1 MTSSLF
7 HTYQIKNSQ
16 NIEIDPE
23 SQITFY
29 NMKNIPEYPFPSIH
43 GVIDESDVYSLW
55 SMKLL
60 IDKYY
65 TLDGEDNSSL
75 YRNIRDRYILK
86 FSQLPRMKEVQE
98 LDYKT
103 NASYKIISI
112 LDHYLPKS
120 SRPVNL
126 LWGIAEA
133 PGASIYA
140 SLKLNYAKEA
150 KGISLRDEGGLEWS
164 EKLND
169 LPMEI
174 VWGSKDDG
182 NIISLENIDSLDAGS
197 ADIVIADGGFSTWE
211 LNDSKENEN
220 KNKLIM
226 FQQDIITLPLV
237 ISEILAT
244 LRLLKRDGL
253 AIIKIFDTHSSILLS
268 LIFLL
273 KQVFETVDV
282 AKPNVSRMSNSEK
295 YLILQNISNDQNKN
309 NLIELLRRSVEGFQD
324 NTELFPVYHEIEMN
338 ISDETFLKS
347 YSDMDDDV
355 TKRQLDLLTRIAKEM
370 KYQLEM

>member
-1 MTSSLF
+1 MTSSSLF
-7 HTYQIKNSQ
+7 HTYRIKNSQ

-23 SQITFY
+23 SPITFY
-29 NMKNIPEYPFPSIH
+29 NMKNIPEYPFPSIP

-103 NASYKIISI
+103 NASYKIIPI

-120 SRPVNL
+120 SRPVDL

-169 LPMEI
+169 LPMEV

-182 NIISLENIDSLDAGS
+182 NIVSLENID
-197 ADIVIADGGFSTWE
+197 
-211 LNDSKENEN
+211 
-220 KNKLIM
+220 
-226 FQQDIITLPLV
+226 
-237 ISEILAT
+237 
-244 LRLLKRDGL
+244 
-253 AIIKIFDTHSSILLS
+253 
-268 LIFLL
+268 
-273 KQVFETVDV
+273 
-282 AKPNVSRMSNSEK
+282 
-295 YLILQNISNDQNKN
+295 
-309 NLIELLRRSVEGFQD
+309 
-324 NTELFPVYHEIEMN
+324 
-338 ISDETFLKS
+338 
-347 YSDMDDDV
+347 
-355 TKRQLDLLTRIAKEM
+355 
-370 KYQLEM
+370 

>member
-1 MTSSLF
+1 MTSSSLF
-7 HTYQIKNSQ
+7 HTYRIKGSQ

-23 SQITFY
+23 SPITFY
-29 NMKNIPEYPFPSIH
+29 NMKNIPEYPFPSIP

-75 YRNIRDRYILK
+75 YQNIRDRYILK
-86 FSQLPRMKEVQE
+86 FSQLPRIKEVQE

-103 NASYKIISI
+103 NASYKIIPI

-120 SRPVNL
+120 SRPVDL

-182 NIISLENIDSLDAGS
+182 NIISLENIDSLDSES
-197 ADIVIADGGFSTWE
+197 ADVVIADGGFSTWE
-211 LNDSKENEN
+211 LNESNEN
-220 KNKLIM
+220 KNKLIT
-226 FQQDIITLPLV
+226 FQQDLISLPLI
-237 ISEILAT
+237 ISEILAA
-244 LRLLKRDGL
+244 LKLLKRDGL
-253 AIIKIFDTHSSILLS
+253 AVIKIFDTHSSTLLS
-268 LIFLL
+268 LIYLL

-282 AKPNVSRMSNSEK
+282 VKPNVSRMSNSEK
-295 YLILQNISNDQNKN
+295 YLVLQNVSNDQNKK
-309 NLIELLRRSVEGFQD
+309 NLVELLRRSVAGFQD
-324 NTELFPVYHEIEMN
+324 DTELFPVYHEIEMN

-355 TKRQLDLLTRIAKEM
+355 TKRQLDLLTRIVKEM

>member
-1 MTSSLF
+1 MTSSSLF
-7 HTYQIKNSQ
+7 HTYRIKNSQ

-23 SQITFY
+23 SPITFY
-29 NMKNIPEYPFPSIH
+29 NMKNIPEYPFPSIP

-103 NASYKIISI
+103 NASYKIIPI

-120 SRPVNL
+120 SRPVDL

-150 KGISLRDEGGLEWS
+150 KGISLRDDGGLEWS

-169 LPMEI
+169 HPMEI

-182 NIISLENIDSLDAGS
+182 NIISLENIDSLDSES
-197 ADIVIADGGFSTWE
+197 ADVVIADGGFSTWE
-211 LNDSKENEN
+211 LNESNEN
-220 KNKLIM
+220 KNKLIT
-226 FQQDIITLPLV
+226 FQQDLITLPLV
-237 ISEILAT
+237 ISEILAA
-244 LRLLKRDGL
+244 LKLLKRDGL
-253 AIIKIFDTHSSILLS
+253 AVIKIFDTYSSTLLS
-268 LIFLL
+268 LVYLL

-282 AKPNVSRMSNSEK
+282 VKPNVSRMSNSEK
-295 YLILQNISNDQNKN
+295 YLVLQNVSNDQNKR
-309 NLIELLRRSVEGFQD
+309 NLVELLRRSVEGFQD
-324 NTELFPVYHEIEMN
+324 DTELFPVFHEIEMN

-347 YSDMDDDV
+347 YSDMDDEI

>member
-1 MTSSLF
+1 MTSSSLF
-7 HTYQIKNSQ
+7 HTYRIKNSQ

-23 SQITFY
+23 SPIAFY
-29 NMKNIPEYPFPSIH
+29 NMKNIPEYPFPSIP

-75 YRNIRDRYILK
+75 YQNIRDRYVLK

-103 NASYKIISI
+103 NASYKIIPI

-120 SRPVNL
+120 SRPVDL

-150 KGISLRDEGGLEWS
+150 KGISLRDKGGLEWS

-182 NIISLENIDSLDAGS
+182 NIISLENIDSLDSES
-197 ADIVIADGGFSTWE
+197 ADVVIADGGFSTWE
-211 LNDSKENEN
+211 LNESNEN
-220 KNKLIM
+220 KNKLIT
-226 FQQDIITLPLV
+226 FQQDLIALPLI
-237 ISEILAT
+237 ISEILAA
-244 LRLLKRDGL
+244 LKLLKRDGL
-253 AIIKIFDTHSSILLS
+253 AVIKIFDTHSSTLLS
-268 LIFLL
+268 LIYLL
-273 KQVFETVDV
+273 KQVFETVDFV
-282 AKPNVSRMSNSEK
+282 KPNVSRMSNSEK
-295 YLILQNISNDQNKN
+295 YLILQNVSNDQNKR
-309 NLIELLRRSVEGFQD
+309 NLVELLRRSVAGFQD
-324 NTELFPVYHEIEMN
+324 DTDLFPVYHEIEMN

-347 YSDMDDDV
+347 YSDMDDEI

>member
-1 MTSSLF
+1 MTSSSLF
-7 HTYQIKNSQ
+7 HTYRIKSSQ

-23 SQITFY
+23 SPITFY
-29 NMKNIPEYPFPSIH
+29 NMKNIPEYPFPSIP

-75 YRNIRDRYILK
+75 YQNIRDQYVLK

-103 NASYKIISI
+103 NASYKIIPI

-120 SRPVNL
+120 SRPVDL

-140 SLKLNYAKEA
+140 SLKLNYTKEA
-150 KGISLRDEGGLEWS
+150 KGISLRDDGGLEWS

-182 NIISLENIDSLDAGS
+182 NIISLENIDSLDSES
-197 ADIVIADGGFSTWE
+197 ADVVIADGGFSTWE
-211 LNDSKENEN
+211 LNESNEH
-220 KNKLIM
+220 KNKLIT
-226 FQQDIITLPLV
+226 FQQDLITLPLV
-237 ISEILAT
+237 ISEILAA
-244 LRLLKRDGL
+244 LKLLKRDGL
-253 AIIKIFDTHSSILLS
+253 AVIKIFDTHSSTLLS
-268 LIFLL
+268 LIYLL

-282 AKPNVSRMSNSEK
+282 VKPNVSRMTNSEK
-295 YLILQNISNDQNKN
+295 YLVLQNVSNDQNKR
-309 NLIELLRRSVEGFQD
+309 NLVELLRRSVAGFQD
-324 NTELFPVYHEIEMN
+324 DTELFPVYHEIEMN
-338 ISDETFLKS
+338 ISDKTFLKS
-347 YSDMDDDV
+347 YSDMDDEI

>member
-1 MTSSLF
+1 MTSSSLF
-7 HTYQIKNSQ
+7 HTYRIKGSQ

-23 SQITFY
+23 SPITFY
-29 NMKNIPEYPFPSIH
+29 NMKNIPEYPFPSIPE
-43 GVIDESDVYSLW
+43 VIDESDVYSLW

-103 NASYKIISI
+103 NASYKIIPI

-120 SRPVNL
+120 SRPVDL

-182 NIISLENIDSLDAGS
+182 NIISLENIDSLDSES
-197 ADIVIADGGFSTWE
+197 ADVVIADGGFSTWE
-211 LNDSKENEN
+211 LNESNEH
-220 KNKLIM
+220 KNKLIT
-226 FQQDIITLPLV
+226 FQQDLISLPLI
-237 ISEILAT
+237 ISEILTA
-244 LRLLKRDGL
+244 LKLLKRDGL
-253 AIIKIFDTHSSILLS
+253 AVIKIFDTHSSTLLS
-268 LIFLL
+268 LIYLL

-282 AKPNVSRMSNSEK
+282 VKPNVSRMSNSEK
-295 YLILQNISNDQNKN
+295 YLVLQNVSNDKNKR
-309 NLIELLRRSVEGFQD
+309 NLVELLRRSVAGFQD
-324 NTELFPVYHEIEMN
+324 DTELFPVFHEIEMN

-355 TKRQLDLLTRIAKEM
+355 TKRQLDLLTRIAKET

>member
-7 HTYQIKNSQ
+7 HTYRIKNSQ

-23 SQITFY
+23 SPITFY
-29 NMKNIPEYPFPSIH
+29 NMKNIPEYPFPSIP
-43 GVIDESDVYSLW
+43 GVINESDVYSLW

-65 TLDGEDNSSL
+65 TLNGEDNSSL
-75 YRNIRDRYILK
+75 YQNIRDQYILK

-103 NASYKIISI
+103 NASYKIIPI

-120 SRPVNL
+120 SRPVDL

-150 KGISLRDEGGLEWS
+150 KGISLRDNGGLEWS

-182 NIISLENIDSLDAGS
+182 NIISLENIDSLDSES
-197 ADIVIADGGFSTWE
+197 ADVVIADGGFSTWE
-211 LNDSKENEN
+211 LNESNEN
-220 KNKLIM
+220 KNKLIT
-226 FQQDIITLPLV
+226 FQQDLISLPLI
-237 ISEILAT
+237 ISEILAA
-244 LRLLKRDGL
+244 LKLLKRDGL
-253 AIIKIFDTHSSILLS
+253 AVIKIFDTHSSTLLS
-268 LIFLL
+268 LIYLL
-273 KQVFETVDV
+273 KQVFETVDFV
-282 AKPNVSRMSNSEK
+282 KPNVSRMSNSEK
-295 YLILQNISNDQNKN
+295 YLVLQNVSNDQNKR
-309 NLIELLRRSVEGFQD
+309 NLVELLRRSVAGFQD
-324 NTELFPVYHEIEMN
+324 DTELFPVYHEIEMN

-347 YSDMDDDV
+347 YSAMDDDV

>member
-1 MTSSLF
+1 MTSSSLF
-7 HTYQIKNSQ
+7 HTYRIKGSQ

-23 SQITFY
+23 SPITFY
-29 NMKNIPEYPFPSIH
+29 NMKNIPEYPFPSIP

-103 NASYKIISI
+103 NASYKIIPI

-120 SRPVNL
+120 SRPVDL

-140 SLKLNYAKEA
+140 SLKLNYVKEA
-150 KGISLRDEGGLEWS
+150 KGISLRDDGGLEWS

-182 NIISLENIDSLDAGS
+182 NIISLENIDSLDSES
-197 ADIVIADGGFSTWE
+197 ADVVIADGGFSTWE
-211 LNDSKENEN
+211 LKESNEN
-220 KNKLIM
+220 KNKLIT
-226 FQQDIITLPLV
+226 FQQDLITLPLV
-237 ISEILAT
+237 ISEILAA
-244 LRLLKRDGL
+244 LKLLKRDGL
-253 AIIKIFDTHSSILLS
+253 AVIKIFDTHSSTLLS
-268 LIFLL
+268 LIYLL
-273 KQVFETVDV
+273 KQVFETVDIV
-282 AKPNVSRMSNSEK
+282 KPNVSRMSNSEK
-295 YLILQNISNDQNKN
+295 YLVLQNVSNDQNKR
-309 NLIELLRRSVEGFQD
+309 NLVELLRRSVAGFQD
-324 NTELFPVYHEIEMN
+324 DTELFPVFHEIEMN

>member
-1 MTSSLF
+1 MTSSSLF
-7 HTYQIKNSQ
+7 HTYRIKGSQ

-23 SQITFY
+23 SSITFY
-29 NMKNIPEYPFPSIH
+29 NMKNIPEYPFPSIP

-103 NASYKIISI
+103 NASYKIIAI

-120 SRPVNL
+120 SRPVDL

-182 NIISLENIDSLDAGS
+182 NIISLENIDSLDSES
-197 ADIVIADGGFSTWE
+197 ADVVIADGGFSTWE
-211 LNDSKENEN
+211 LNESNEH
-220 KNKLIM
+220 KNKLIT
-226 FQQDIITLPLV
+226 FQQDLISLPLI
-237 ISEILAT
+237 ISEILAA
-244 LRLLKRDGL
+244 LKLLKRDGL
-253 AIIKIFDTHSSILLS
+253 AVIKIFDTHSSTLLS
-268 LIFLL
+268 LIYLL

-282 AKPNVSRMSNSEK
+282 VKPNVSRMSNSEK
-295 YLILQNISNDQNKN
+295 YLVLQNVSNDQNKR
-309 NLIELLRRSVEGFQD
+309 NLVELLRRSVAGFQD
-324 NTELFPVYHEIEMN
+324 DTELFPVYHEIEMN

>member
-1 MTSSLF
+1 MTSSSLF
-7 HTYQIKNSQ
+7 HTYRIKGSQ

-23 SQITFY
+23 SPITFY
-29 NMKNIPEYPFPSIH
+29 NMKNIPEYPFPSIP

-75 YRNIRDRYILK
+75 YQNIRDRYVLK

-103 NASYKIISI
+103 NASYKIIPI

-120 SRPVNL
+120 SRPVDL

-182 NIISLENIDSLDAGS
+182 NIISLENIDSLDSES
-197 ADIVIADGGFSTWE
+197 ADVVIADGGFSTWE
-211 LNDSKENEN
+211 LNESNEN
-220 KNKLIM
+220 KNKLIT
-226 FQQDIITLPLV
+226 FQQDLISLPLI
-237 ISEILAT
+237 ISEILAA
-244 LRLLKRDGL
+244 LKLLKRDGL
-253 AIIKIFDTHSSILLS
+253 AVIKIFDTHSSTLLS
-268 LIFLL
+268 LIYLL

-282 AKPNVSRMSNSEK
+282 VKPNVSRMSNSEK
-295 YLILQNISNDQNKN
+295 YLVLQNVSNDQNKR
-309 NLIELLRRSVEGFQD
+309 NLVELLRRSVAGFQD
-324 NTELFPVYHEIEMN
+324 DTELFPVYHEIEMN

>member
-1 MTSSLF
+1 MTSSSLF
-7 HTYQIKNSQ
+7 HTYRIKGSQ

-23 SQITFY
+23 SPITFY
-29 NMKNIPEYPFPSIH
+29 NMKNIPEYPFPSIP

-86 FSQLPRMKEVQE
+86 FSQLHRMKEVQE

-103 NASYKIISI
+103 NASYKIIPI

-120 SRPVNL
+120 SRPVDL

-140 SLKLNYAKEA
+140 SLKLNYVKEA
-150 KGISLRDEGGLEWS
+150 KGISLRDDGGLEWS

-182 NIISLENIDSLDAGS
+182 NIISLENIDSLDSES
-197 ADIVIADGGFSTWE
+197 ADVVIADGGFSTWE
-211 LNDSKENEN
+211 LKESNEN
-220 KNKLIM
+220 KNKLIT
-226 FQQDIITLPLV
+226 FQQDLITLPLV
-237 ISEILAT
+237 ISEILAA
-244 LRLLKRDGL
+244 LKLLKRDGL
-253 AIIKIFDTHSSILLS
+253 AVIKIFDTHSSTLLS
-268 LIFLL
+268 LIYLL
-273 KQVFETVDV
+273 KQVFETVDIV
-282 AKPNVSRMSNSEK
+282 KPNVSRMSNSEK
-295 YLILQNISNDQNKN
+295 YLVLQNVSNDQNKR
-309 NLIELLRRSVEGFQD
+309 NLVELLRGSVAGFQD
-324 NTELFPVYHEIEMN
+324 DTELFPVFHEIEMN

>member
-1 MTSSLF
+1 MTSSSLF
-7 HTYQIKNSQ
+7 HTYRIKGSQ

-23 SQITFY
+23 SPITFY
-29 NMKNIPEYPFPSIH
+29 NMKNIPEYPFPSIP

-103 NASYKIISI
+103 NASYKIIPI

-120 SRPVNL
+120 SRPVDL

-182 NIISLENIDSLDAGS
+182 NIISLENIDSLDSES
-197 ADIVIADGGFSTWE
+197 ADVVIADGGFSTWE
-211 LNDSKENEN
+211 LNESNEN
-220 KNKLIM
+220 KNKLIT
-226 FQQDIITLPLV
+226 FQQDLISLPLI
-237 ISEILAT
+237 ISEILAA
-244 LRLLKRDGL
+244 LKLLKRDGL
-253 AIIKIFDTHSSILLS
+253 AVVKIFDTHSSTLLS
-268 LIFLL
+268 LIYLL

-282 AKPNVSRMSNSEK
+282 VKPNVSRMSNSEK
-295 YLILQNISNDQNKN
+295 YLVLQNVSNDQNKR
-309 NLIELLRRSVEGFQD
+309 NLVELLRRSVAGFQD
-324 NTELFPVYHEIEMN
+324 DTELFPVFHEIEMN

-355 TKRQLDLLTRIAKEM
+355 TKRQLDLLTRIVKEM